1 MPYIAQNPNAF
12 LGQSV
17 GDGQCVALVEKA
29 ANTPHDKAW
38 SRGILVKGAIVAPGT
53 IIATF
58 DAKGRYGNHT
68 DGTSHAAIYLGQ
80 NADGIQVIDQWV
92 DVHNGKRRPHVAQP
106 RTIRWKQFEG
116 KNAKP
121 VNIGDDYY
129 VVQ

>member
-1 MPYIAQNPNAF
+1 M
-12 LGQSV
+12 
-17 GDGQCVALVEKA
+17 
-29 ANTPHDKAW
+29 
-38 SRGILVKGAIVAPGT
+38 APGT

-80 NADGIQVIDQWV
+80 NADGLQVIDQWV